1 MKTVTILLFFT
12 SVFVHE
18 VFTEVENGLLNTDH
32 RHILLCVN
40 SIIKRHFT
48 SGRNLLLS
56 VPSGIT
62 GHGAQLQ
69 IMDFILKSV
78 HKEMRWQVRVV
89 RPDPNVNTT
98 PNNDNTPHSYVIF
111 IGPQSNNSDIILD
124 LSQQV
129 GFIMSKD
136 LPNSRA
142 RFLVV
147 ASEHLSTPPRLL
159 AISIFRKLYESY
171 RIVNLVVVVSI
182 YRPDIPHL
190 RQTLPYIEINTLY
203 VFSWFPN
210 TSYDRHDNVR
220 DVTCSDT
227 RLVDEKSN
235 LVNRGNLFFEK
246 IPIGLQDVPF
256 KLSGYLPK
264 VGNQSHLHS
273 RMENAMTINF
283 SRVEINFIKFVLK
296 TLNLTISYDLQRTDN
311 MSHADMCFASV
322 MKVFAGETDIVVG
335 GLPLESRLTVFGEPT
350 IPYFETPISWYVP
363 CARPLGRTGMIFRV
377 LTFPVWLC
385 CAVVF
390 LAATATAW
398 LLAIRANITESKR
411 YTHIA
416 SCFYILWSVTVG
428 VSVPKMPQTPR
439 LRLFFLQ
446 WIMHCLVMTTVFQAF
461 FTSFVVQPDMGNQ
474 ITSLEELLNSGYEYG
489 YSSSFDKLIEYI
501 QDSTYTK
508 IKNHSSVCSTYTYCV
523 EKVTKSN
530 FATISTA
537 YLVDHILKTKM
548 SEGLSYPICSLSHN
562 VAVFRVSTYLSK
574 GSPILNPINQII
586 RRLTESGLSDR
597 FFGDYRNLSMREVW
611 SLINIKKR
619 YGHNVNNYI
628 TFSLSHLHLAFVS
641 LLTGFGASFVVFLC
655 EVTYPKFKELRVFTD
670 NNLIS

>member
-1 MKTVTILLFFT
+1 MKTVKILLFFA
-12 SVFVHE
+12 SVFAHE
-18 VFTEVENGLLNTDH
+18 AFTEVENGLLNTDH

-40 SIIKRHFT
+40 SIIKSYFT

-69 IMDFILKSV
+69 IMDFMLKSI
-78 HKEMRWQVRVV
+78 HNEMRWQVRVV

-98 PNNDNTPHSYVIF
+98 PNNDNKPHSYVIF
-111 IGPQSNNSDIILD
+111 IGPQSNNSDILLD
-124 LSQQV
+124 LSEQV
-129 GFIMSKD
+129 EFIMSED
-136 LPNSRA
+136 FLNSRA

-147 ASEHLSTPPRLL
+147 ANEHLSTPPRLL

-182 YRPDIPHL
+182 YRADIPHL
-190 RQTLPYIEINTLY
+190 RQTLPCIEIENLY

-210 TSYDRHDNVR
+210 MSYDGQDNVR

-227 RLVDEKSN
+227 RLVKEQSN
-235 LVNRGNLFFEK
+235 VVTRGYLFFEK

-256 KLSGYLPK
+256 KLSGYLPD
-264 VGNQSHLHS
+264 VRTQSHLHS
-273 RMENAMTINF
+273 KTDNISEMHFLRL
-283 SRVEINFIKFVLK
+283 EIDFIKFVLK
-296 TLNLTISYDLQRTDN
+296 TLNLKISYDLQTTGNRLDA
-311 MSHADMCFASV
+311 MYYKL
-322 MKVFAGETDIVVG
+322 MKKIFFGESDIVVG
-335 GLPLESRLTVFGEPT
+335 GLPLDSRLTLFGEPT

-385 CAVVF
+385 CALVF
-390 LAATATAW
+390 LAVTATAW